1 MKSAELFEIAAR
13 LQKAERKDPS
23 LRQAVLLV
31 RKAAWVA
38 WQKEKA
44 GK

>member
-1 MKSAELFEIAAR
+1 MKSSELFEIAAK

-23 LRQAVLLV
+23 LRAAVLLV
-31 RKAAWVA
+31 RKAAWEA
-38 WQKEKA
+38 WRREKA